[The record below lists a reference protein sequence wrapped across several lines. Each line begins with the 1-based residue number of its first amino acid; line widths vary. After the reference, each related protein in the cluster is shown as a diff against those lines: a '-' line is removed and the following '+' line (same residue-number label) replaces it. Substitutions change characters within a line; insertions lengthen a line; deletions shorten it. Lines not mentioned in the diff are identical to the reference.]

1 MIDNSLFEP
10 LAVQPE
16 DLGAFEKKFLRD
28 VADGVVRAVDA
39 SFIDRMTGYGLIVV
53 RDRHIRLTRRGR
65 LFCDAYSACR
75 PPFAGSTGKTAKTK
89 R

>member
-53 RDRHIRLTRRGR
+53 RNRHIRLARRGQS
-65 LFCDAYSACR
+65 FCDAYATRR
-75 PPFAGSTGKTAKTK
+75 PTFAGSSGKGSKPP